1 MEVRDGPIDSR
12 IRERPRVVRQ
22 SRIPMCQ
29 EHGTHAAHSSQHRS
43 PALPHAA
50 VRTRSAIPAARGGLL
65 ALTNCSPG
73 SARPADASC
82 RGSRSRACEAE
93 VEGDGLP
100 SSRGR
105 EACASPHHA
114 WDRVRPPV
122 RPTGALMH
130 PLQEPT
136 RLSMRLER
144 APALTLPAQDGARD
158 HPGQAGACRWTD
170 APLPAAGAPQKKS
183 RLQTPRR
190 VSAAVH
196 RAGSCPIS
204 APSRPGSIRSRRR
217 ACGLPCT
224 ADSRPPA
231 PGCR

>member
-1 MEVRDGPIDSR
+1 
-12 IRERPRVVRQ
+12 
-22 SRIPMCQ
+22 MCPD
-29 EHGTHAAHSSQHRS
+29 HGTHAAHSSQHRS

-50 VRTRSAIPAARGGLL
+50 VRPRSAIPAARGGLL
-65 ALTNCSPG
+65 ALTNCNPG
-73 SARPADASC
+73 SARRADASC
-82 RGSRSRACEAE
+82 GVLDQAHAKRRLRGGR
-93 VEGDGLP
+93 LP

-122 RPTGALMH
+122 RSTGALMH

-144 APALTLPAQDGARD
+144 APALMLPAQDGARD

-170 APLPAAGAPQKKS
+170 APLPAAGAPQEKS

-196 RAGSCPIS
+196 RADSCPIS

-217 ACGLPCT
+217 ACALPCT